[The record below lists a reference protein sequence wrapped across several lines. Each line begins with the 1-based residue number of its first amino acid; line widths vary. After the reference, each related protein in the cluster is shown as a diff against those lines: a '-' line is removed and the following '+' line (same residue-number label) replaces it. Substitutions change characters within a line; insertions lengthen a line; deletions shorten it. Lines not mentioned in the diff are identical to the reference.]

1 MNQFYIAYPEG
12 KIKALTLSYDDG
24 NIADRKLVALFNRY
38 GLKATFNLI
47 SGTFEETEANQ
58 AEFVRQSE
66 VASLYQKH
74 EVACHTVTHPW
85 LTRTPIDKLAGEILQ
100 DRETLETTVG
110 YPVQGFAYPYGS
122 YSDEIKSLL
131 PFVGIAYAR
140 KVADTDQFEV
150 PEDYFDWAP
159 TCHHD
164 HQLLENAQKFLDFDD
179 PHDHHLRLM
188 SVWGHSYEFERND
201 NWAHIE
207 EFAELISGR
216 TDIWYVTNIDFK
228 RYMTAAKN
236 LVFSINGNRIFNSS
250 AISVW
255 VQVNN
260 GTAIEVKPGLNTIE
274 I

>member
-236 LVFSINGNRIFNSS
+236 LVFSINGNKIFNPS

-260 GTAIEVKPGLNTIE
+260 GTAIEVKPGLNTIA